1 MRALVFDG
9 ELRLADVPRPV
20 PQEGQALLRVRR
32 AGICNTD
39 LELTRGYMGFSG
51 ILGHEFVAEV
61 VEGPSEWLEKR
72 VVGEINIAEGDCD
85 MCRLGVPSQCR
96 HRTTMGINGHPG
108 AFAEYMALTTNNL
121 YVVPDEVSDDQAV
134 FVEPLAAALQILEAV
149 HVSPRDRVVVVG
161 AGKLGLLCAQVLRL
175 TGADV
180 KVVVRSGYAL
190 PLLNRWGLPAV
201 RADDL
206 PANRADVVV
215 DCTGNAAGFA
225 TALDLVRPRGTI
237 VLKSTYAD
245 LPQAN
250 LTRVV
255 VDEVRVIGSRCG
267 PFAAALNLLRQGL
280 IDTETMI
287 AARFPLEQGLV
298 AFDRAFQPGM
308 LKVLLDF

>member
-149 HVSPRDRVVVVG
+149 HVSPRNHVVVVG

-180 KVVVRSGYAL
+180 KVVVRSSYAL
-190 PLLNRWGLPAV
+190 PLLNQWGLPAV

-206 PANRADVVV
+206 SANRADVVV

-287 AARFPLEQGLV
+287 AARFPLEQGLT
-298 AFDRAFQPGM
+298 AFERAFQPGM

>member
-1 MRALVFDG
+1 MRALTFDG
-9 ELRLADVPRPV
+9 ELRLADVPQPAA
-20 PQEGQALLRVRR
+20 QAGQALLKIRR

-61 VEGPSEWLEKR
+61 VEGPREWRGKR
-72 VVGEINIAEGDCD
+72 VVGEINIADGECD

-96 HRTTMGINGHPG
+96 HRTTMGISGHPG
-108 AFAEYMALTTNNL
+108 AFAEYMALTTRNL
-121 YVVPDEVSDDQAV
+121 YAVPDEVDDDQAV
-134 FVEPLAAALQILEAV
+134 FVEPLAAALQTLEAV
-149 HVSPRDRVVVVG
+149 HISPRDRVVVVG

-180 KVVVRSGYAL
+180 WVVVRSNYAL
-190 PLLNRWGLPAV
+190 PLLARWQIPSSQASE
-201 RADDL
+201 R
-206 PANRADVVV
+206 PANQADVVV
-215 DCTGNAAGFA
+215 DCSGSAEGFA
-225 TALDLVRPRGTI
+225 AALDLVRPRGTI

-267 PFAAALNLLRQGL
+267 PFGAALSLLRQGVV
-280 IDTETMI
+280 DTQGMI
-287 AARFPLEQGLV
+287 AARYPLEEALV
-298 AFDRAFQPGM
+298 AFERAFQPGA